1 MISVNELRRG
11 KVIKVDGDLFACIE
25 YEHHKP
31 GKGKAYV
38 RTKMRNLNKGSIV
51 DMTFNSD
58 DKVDDVFVEKRTAQY
73 LYKDGESYIFMDSE
87 SYEQNPV
94 SAEELGDAV
103 NYLKEEMDVEIDV
116 YEGAIIGVELPNH
129 VVLEVTY
136 TEPGLKG
143 DTSGTAR
150 KSAEVETGLTVNV
163 PLFINNGDKLKID
176 TRTGEY
182 IERM

>member
-1 MISVNELRRG
+1 MIPVNELRKG
-11 KVIKVDGDLFACIE
+11 KVIKVDGDLFSCLE
-25 YEHHKP
+25 YDHHKP

-38 RTKMRNLNKGSIV
+38 RTKMKNLNKGSIV

-58 DKVDDVFVEKRTAQY
+58 DKVEDVFVERRQAQY
-73 LYKDGESYIFMDSE
+73 LYKDVDSYVFMDTE
-87 SYEQNPV
+87 TYEQNPV
-94 SAEELGDAV
+94 SEEELQDAV
-103 NYLKEEMDVEIDV
+103 KYLKEEMEVDIDV
-116 YEGAIIGVELPNH
+116 YEGSIIGVELPNH

-150 KSAEVETGLTVNV
+150 KAAELETGLSVNV
-163 PLFINNGDKLKID
+163 PLFIETGDMLKID

>member
-1 MISVNELRRG
+1 MISVNELRKG
-11 KVIKVDGDLFACIE
+11 KVIKVDGDLFSCME
-25 YEHHKP
+25 YDHHKP

-38 RTKMRNLNKGSIV
+38 RTKMKNLSKGSIV

-58 DKVDDVFVEKRTAQY
+58 DKVEDVFVERRTAQY
-73 LYKDGESYIFMDSE
+73 LYNDGDSYVFMDTE
-87 SYEQNPV
+87 TYEQNPV
-94 SAEELGDAV
+94 PASELGDYV
-103 NYLKEEMDVEIDV
+103 NYLIEEMEVEIEV
-116 YEGAIIGVELPNH
+116 YEGSIINVELPNH

-150 KSAEVETGLTVNV
+150 KPAEVETGLTVNV
-163 PLFINNGDKLKID
+163 PLFIENGDRLKID

-182 IERM
+182 LERM